1 MDNITEKNISK
12 IITKDITDMVK
23 LFKDS
28 RFEIYAVGGC
38 VRDILMG
45 REPHDL
51 DFCTSAT
58 PDEMEELFIR
68 HSIRYFPLGK
78 KYGTMTAVIGDK
90 EIEIT
95 TYRKESSFDGRHC
108 CVQFSETLTDD
119 LSRRDFTVNA
129 IAFDILSSKVID
141 PFGGINDIKKCILRT
156 VGDPG
161 VRFKEDTLRVLRA
174 FRFAVRFGFIIEPE
188 TYAAVTEFIDRNLI
202 GNLSGERIQKELVEI
217 LSDENLSSKD
227 MELIRPLLFLLI
239 PELKAEYKYDQN
251 SKYHCYDL
259 WTHTYKT
266 VILAGQGKYIFPNIN
281 LAHVRIAALL
291 HDVGKPKCRTVD
303 KEGYAHYIGH
313 QKIST
318 KITAEVLKKLKFP
331 KRDIEFISK
340 LILYH
345 DSQCSGD
352 SIKSVRKLANK
363 VGREKI
369 ESLFV
374 LKIADVKNHNMQYTT
389 NLYIN
394 TIKAVNTYKQLLK
407 ADAVDL
413 ESSHLAVNG
422 NDIMQ
427 WCNIQPS
434 PRVGNILTLLKEAVD
449 NGAVENC
456 SNSLRKYLLKIDS
469 L

>member
-1 MDNITEKNISK
+1 MESITEKNISK

-95 TYRKESSFDGRHC
+95 TYRKESRFDGRHC

-141 PFGGINDIKKCILRT
+141 PFGGISDIENGILRT

-291 HDVGKPKCRTVD
+291 HDVGKPECRTVD
-303 KEGYAHYIGH
+303 KEGYAHYIG
-313 QKIST
+313 KI
-318 KITAEVLKKLKFP
+318 
-331 KRDIEFISK
+331 
-340 LILYH
+340 ILYH

-407 ADAVDL
+407 ADAVEL

-456 SNSLRKYLLKIDS
+456 SNSLREYLLKIDS